1 MRGPFIFLCPEIT
14 KENAKTL
21 MGWLNDQDVIRY
33 LSDSPEVSQN
43 IEQIIDKIHLP
54 NLTHLFSQDGRF
66 YMAYDKQDTP
76 VGFVRLVKKGVDYEI
91 VIVIGD
97 RNNWGKK
104 LGKSTIRESLK
115 IAFFELRAQKI
126 IAKIHK
132 ENNRSIL
139 AFLRA
144 GFSLQT
150 ETPMLKTFTLTMD
163 RYLKLIQEG
172 PAIPAEIYITEMDRD
187 RLIKT
192 IASEQHKSK
201 ASDQSIQSLEGEIN
215 KAIVVNQ
222 RQVPKDVVTMN
233 SRALLHFDNEEKE
246 VSLVYPNEANLDAN
260 KLSVCSPVGTAI
272 LGYRE
277 GDIIEWEVPSGT
289 TEIYIKKI
297 LYQPEAAGDY
307 HL

>member
-14 KENAKTL
+14 KENARAL
-21 MGWLNDQDVIRY
+21 MGWLSDQDVVRY

-43 IEQIIDKIHLP
+43 IEQIVDSIHLP
-54 NLTHLFSQDGRF
+54 DLTHLFSQDGRF
-66 YMAYDKQDTP
+66 YMAYDKHDTP
-76 VGFVRLVKKGVDYEI
+76 IGFVRLVKTGVDYEI

-115 IAFFELRAQKI
+115 IAFFDLRAQKV

-132 ENNRSIL
+132 ENKRSIL

-144 GFSLQT
+144 GFSLHT
-150 ETPMLKTFTLTMD
+150 ETPMLKTFTLNMD

-172 PAIPAEIYITEMDRD
+172 PAMPPEIYITEMDRD
-187 RLIKT
+187 RLIK
-192 IASEQHKSK
+192 IIESEQHSNKMPT
-201 ASDQSIQSLEGEIN
+201 QSIQSLEGEIN
-215 KAIVVNQ
+215 KAIIVKP
-222 RQVPKDVVTMN
+222 RHVPKNVITMN
-233 SRALLHFDNEEKE
+233 SRALLHFDNQEKE
-246 VSLVYPNEANLDAN
+246 VSLVYPHEANLDAH
-260 KLSVCSPVGTAI
+260 KMSVCSPVGTAI

-277 GDIIEWEVPSGT
+277 GDIIEWEVPSGI
-289 TEIYIKKI
+289 TEIYIKKLI
-297 LYQPEAAGDY
+297 YQPEAAGDY